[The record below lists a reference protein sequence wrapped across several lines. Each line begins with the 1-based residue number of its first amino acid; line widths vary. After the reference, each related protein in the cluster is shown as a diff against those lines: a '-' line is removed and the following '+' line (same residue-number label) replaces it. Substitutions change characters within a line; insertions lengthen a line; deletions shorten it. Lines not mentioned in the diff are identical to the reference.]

1 MAKYKVKTIAVAVKN
16 NRVANHGE
24 LVDDSEL
31 TANPSE
37 MIEAGSIELVQSD
50 DVESKEVANLET
62 ETETETE
69 KVEGKVE
76 EAPKEVSKKDQVT
89 AKLAE
94 KK

>member
-1 MAKYKVKTIAVAVKN
+1 MAKYRVKTIAVAVKN

-31 TANPSE
+31 TANPAE

-50 DVESKEVANLET
+50 DVEVVSEEVSNLET

-69 KVEGKVE
+69 KAE